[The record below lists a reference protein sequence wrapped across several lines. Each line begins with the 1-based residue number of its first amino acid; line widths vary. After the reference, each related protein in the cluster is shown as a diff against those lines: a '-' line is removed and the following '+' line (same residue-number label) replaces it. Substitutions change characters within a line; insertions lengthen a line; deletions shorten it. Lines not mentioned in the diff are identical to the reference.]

1 MARHG
6 GKGAVLRIFLL
17 NAGIFTRFLISPL
30 FSNMADRRAFRDLDL

>member
-17 NAGIFTRFLISPL
+17 NAGIFTRFLFHQ
-30 FSNMADRRAFRDLDL
+30 FSKMAEGGDFRSSHL

>member
-6 GKGAVLRIFLL
+6 GVYRNADIFVKCGYFYAV
-17 NAGIFTRFLISPL
+17 LISPL

>member
-1 MARHG
+1 MACQG

-30 FSNMADRRAFRDLDL
+30 FSNMADRRIFQDSDL